1 LEGVKARPRE
11 PTALVVV
18 SVSESSGDDS
28 ETDENERRQQLVEAT
43 QALNGAER
51 ELLAA
56 MQNFIEV
63 QTKAGGSKSRALD
76 ILRRLLRKAREEKA
90 RQQRATFKVVDRDS
104 LS

>member
-1 LEGVKARPRE
+1 M
-11 PTALVVV
+11 
-18 SVSESSGDDS
+18 ES
-28 ETDENERRQQLVEAT
+28 RH
-43 QALNGAER
+43 GAER

-63 QTKAGGSKSRALD
+63 QTKAGRSKSRALD

-90 RQQRATFKVVDRDS
+90 RQWRATFMIVDRDS